1 MTEEV
6 KNLEYVGMF
15 ATEVKKENKSHK
27 LITDFYSLLVDET
40 TKHSPTNREK
50 APVRRGWI

>member
-27 LITDFYSLLVDET
+27 LITDFYCLLVDET
-40 TKHSPTNREK
+40 TKHSPANREK
-50 APVRRGWI
+50 APVRRD